1 VSFGD
6 TVHYYAPKA
15 RPFGD
20 ALHRV
25 LKAKRF
31 YEKSRFGAL
40 ADAWAEA
47 VGDEVAARTR
57 IASYRHGILKVEV
70 ASSVLLHEL
79 SGFMKSAVLAALKE
93 CSGGRD
99 VADIRF
105 CLGAKAGQ

>member
-1 VSFGD
+1 MSFGD
-6 TVHYYAPKA
+6 TVQYDA
-15 RPFGD
+15 RETGHFGD

-40 ADAWAEA
+40 VDAWAEA

-79 SGFMKSAVLAALKE
+79 SGFMKSAVLAALKKT
-93 CSGGRD
+93 SGGRD
-99 VADIRF
+99 VTDIRF
-105 CLGAKAGQ
+105 CLGSIAGH